1 MSTEQCIQ
9 EIWESH
15 KRSDLFP
22 KAWRG
27 KLDLD
32 EAYNVQLGLLDR
44 KIAQGERQAGWK
56 VGMMSKAMRELLGGK
71 EPIFGYLLQSGRIQS
86 GHAFS
91 FSNLTSPMV
100 EHEILITLAQD
111 LVGPNATPEEAR
123 RAIGTIAPA
132 FEIIEMRGENVLA
145 DLPLFVIDNIGQ
157 RAFVH
162 GDEIPVPNHFD
173 FGNVRAEMRVNGE
186 VIGTALGREAIDNQL
201 QTLAWLAN
209 ALHRYGRR
217 LEAGQVIMSGTF
229 VKPTPVAQNDV
240 FQTKFSDVGVVG
252 ASFA

>member
-1 MSTEQCIQ
+1 MSTKQCIQ

-15 KRSDLFP
+15 QRGDYFP

-27 KLDLD
+27 KLTLD
-32 EAYNVQLGLLDR
+32 EAYRVQLGLLDR
-44 KIAQGERQAGWK
+44 KIAQDERQVGWK

-91 FSNLTSPMV
+91 FTDLTSPMV
-100 EHEILITLAQD
+100 EHEILITLARD
-111 LVGPNATPEEAR
+111 LSGPNATPEQAR
-123 RAIGTIAPA
+123 QAIGTIAPA

-162 GDEIPVPNHFD
+162 GEESTPPSDLD
-173 FGNVRAEMRVNGE
+173 FGNVRAEIR
-186 VIGTALGREAIDNQL
+186 AIDNQL

-209 ALHRYGRR
+209 ALHRHGRR
-217 LEAGQVIMSGTF
+217 LQAGQVIMSGTF
-229 VKPTPVAQNDV
+229 VKPTSVARNDV
-240 FQTKFSDVGVVG
+240 FQTKFSDVGIVR
-252 ASFA
+252 ASFV

>member
-15 KRSDLFP
+15 QRGDYFP

-32 EAYNVQLGLLDR
+32 EAYRVQLGLLDR
-44 KIAQGERQAGWK
+44 KIARGERQAGWK

-91 FSNLTSPMV
+91 FTDLTSPMV
-100 EHEILITLAQD
+100 EHEILITLARD
-111 LVGPNATPEEAR
+111 LSGPNATPEQAR
-123 RAIGTIAPA
+123 RAIGTLAPA

-162 GDEIPVPNHFD
+162 GEDSTPPSDLE
-173 FGNVRAEMRVNGE
+173 FGNVRAEIRVNGE
-186 VIGTALGREAIDNQL
+186 IVATPLGREAIDNQL

-209 ALHRYGRR
+209 ALHRHGRR
-217 LEAGQVIMSGTF
+217 LQAGQVIMSGTF
-229 VKPTPVAQNDV
+229 VKPTSVARNDV
-240 FQTKFSDVGVVG
+240 FQTKFSDVGIVR
-252 ASFA
+252 ASFV